1 MTEGK
6 FLILAL
12 EIPVKTYFLTGQEV
26 FMQNRLKWQ
35 GIFFIRSKLTPFQYR
50 GTI

>member
-12 EIPVKTYFLTGQEV
+12 EIPVKTYFLTGQGGFYAESLE
-26 FMQNRLKWQ
+26 MA
-35 GIFFIRSKLTPFQYR
+35 GIFFTRSKLTPFQYR